1 MNHLATGAAVVAQS
15 VRRAFDVPPRT
26 VPFRHWILD
35 AVLPGISA
43 ACLARLDP
51 PGAATGDGSGRR
63 ETHNDRR
70 VFLNPELQAAD
81 SNCRDL
87 AQAMQSPDTV
97 TALSARCGTTLDG
110 TRLRIEYCRDR
121 DGFWL
126 EPHTDIGAKLFTL
139 LIYLNTPP
147 PGEDWGTDL
156 YDPSGALAGT
166 APSRANAGVAFT
178 PGPDTW
184 HGYRRRPI
192 SGVRRTLIVNYVM
205 PDWRSVHELAFP
217 AEMVSAG

>member
-1 MNHLATGAAVVAQS
+1 MTHLATSAACVAQS
-15 VRRAFDVPPRT
+15 VLAAFQAPART
-26 VPFRHWILD
+26 EPFRHWILD

-43 ACLARLDP
+43 ARLARLDP
-51 PGAATGDGSGRR
+51 PGEAVGDGGGRR

-70 VFLNPELQAAD
+70 VFLSPALQAAD
-81 SNCRDL
+81 ADCRDL
-87 AQAMQSPDTV
+87 AQALHAPGV
-97 TALSARCGTTLDG
+97 VAALAARCGTHLDG
-110 TRLRIEYCRDR
+110 TRLRIEYCRDH

-156 YDPSGALAGT
+156 YDAAGALAGT
-166 APSRANAGVAFT
+166 APSRANAGVAFV

-192 SGVRRTLIVNYVM
+192 TGARRTLIVNYVV

-217 AEMVSAG
+217 EALVSA